1 MLTLISIRS
10 HFQNEFQNYILDKL
24 DKYAKYYKSLT
35 LIMKVKNF
43 VSLVLDIYLDKYVV
57 IFRCYK
63 AT

>member
-24 DKYAKYYKSLT
+24 DKYANYYKSLT

-43 VSLVLDIYLDKYVV
+43 VSLVLDIYLDK
-57 IFRCYK
+57 
-63 AT
+63 